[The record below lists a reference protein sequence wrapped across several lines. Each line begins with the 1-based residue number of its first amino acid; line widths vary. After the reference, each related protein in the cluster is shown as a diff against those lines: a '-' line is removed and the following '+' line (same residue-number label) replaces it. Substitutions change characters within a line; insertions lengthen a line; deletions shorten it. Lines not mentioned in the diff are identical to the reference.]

1 MEGVRG
7 DGRGGD
13 WVWWLGWMKMSG
25 SPSENVSLV
34 HTYTETNTFVLSL
47 FFSLFFFFLDTRL
60 FLFVFSR
67 SIREELWEADLVLT

>member
-47 FFSLFFFFLDTRL
+47 FFSLFFFFDTCL